1 MNWDD
6 MIEHLE
12 TVIKAALLEVTFDYW
27 DHDHTKIV
35 DELENDLDEFID
47 IYVTMVK
54 DYIIKD
60 KPKIVSELKK
70 KIDLYFNP
78 KGSE

>member
-12 TVIKAALLEVTFDYW
+12 TVIKAALLEVTFDHW
-27 DHDHTKIV
+27 DHDHTKII

-47 IYVTMVK
+47 AYVG
-54 DYIIKD
+54 IIKD
-60 KPKIVSELKK
+60 HLIKDRSKMVSELKK
-70 KIDLYFNP
+70 EIDLYFNP